1 MEGHAVARTEKQ
13 YDLIIFEVRRM
24 EIIMNVFDT
33 LKDFFMP
40 ADESESV
47 TSQPKMSEEE
57 DTPSASSSSINNGS
71 GVSSASNGY
80 GRSLYEERER
90 KNERY
95 ATIKTT
101 AQFQVVLVK
110 ATAYTSDSKKV
121 ADYLMQNKT
130 VVLNLE
136 EIQEPDKRRIV
147 DFVVG
152 AAYAM
157 HGRIR
162 PIANQTF
169 LIIPQ
174 NVGFDGDSIVGELQ
188 DNGLV

>member
-1 MEGHAVARTEKQ
+1 MES
-13 YDLIIFEVRRM
+13 
-24 EIIMNVFDT
+24 IMNVLDS

-40 ADESESV
+40 ADDNEPEAPNM
-47 TSQPKMSEEE
+47 TAPEEE
-57 DTPSASSSSINNGS
+57 PATATASSSYSNAGYTRT
-71 GVSSASNGY
+71 SSY
-80 GRSLYEERER
+80 DDR
-90 KNERY
+90 KNNERY
-95 ATIKTT
+95 ATIKAT

-136 EIQEPDKRRIV
+136 GIEEPDKRRII

-157 HGRIR
+157 HGRIK

-174 NVGFDGDSIVGELQ
+174 NVGFDGDSFVGELQ
-188 DNGLV
+188 GSGLV

>member
-1 MEGHAVARTEKQ
+1 MES
-13 YDLIIFEVRRM
+13 
-24 EIIMNVFDT
+24 IMNVLDS

-40 ADESESV
+40 ADDNEPEAPNM
-47 TSQPKMSEEE
+47 TAPEEE
-57 DTPSASSSSINNGS
+57 PAAASTATASSSYSNAGYTRT
-71 GVSSASNGY
+71 SSY
-80 GRSLYEERER
+80 DDR
-90 KNERY
+90 KNNERY
-95 ATIKTT
+95 ATIKAT

-136 EIQEPDKRRIV
+136 GIEEPDKRRII

-157 HGRIR
+157 HGRIK

-174 NVGFDGDSIVGELQ
+174 NVGDSFVGELQ
-188 DNGLV
+188 GSGLV

>member
-1 MEGHAVARTEKQ
+1 MSFIDGIK
-13 YDLIIFEVRRM
+13 
-24 EIIMNVFDT
+24 N
-33 LKDFFMP
+33 FFIP
-40 ADESESV
+40 
-47 TSQPKMSEEE
+47 EEE
-57 DTPSASSSSINNGS
+57 DGRDTVPNDTPAEEPAAEAAPRTAPGSYGRPSGSMPSASSFDESRGK
-71 GVSSASNGY
+71 GD
-80 GRSLYEERER
+80 
-90 KNERY
+90 RY
-95 ATIKTT
+95 TTIKTT

-110 ATAYTSDSKKV
+110 D
-121 ADYLMQNKT
+121 KT

-136 EIQEPDKRRIV
+136 GAKEPDIRRII

-188 DNGLV
+188 DSGLV

>member
-1 MEGHAVARTEKQ
+1 
-13 YDLIIFEVRRM
+13 
-24 EIIMNVFDT
+24 MNVLDS

-40 ADESESV
+40 ADDNEPEAPNM
-47 TSQPKMSEEE
+47 TAPEEE
-57 DTPSASSSSINNGS
+57 PAAASTATASSSYSNVGYTRT
-71 GVSSASNGY
+71 SSY
-80 GRSLYEERER
+80 DDR
-90 KNERY
+90 KNNERY
-95 ATIKTT
+95 ATIKAT

-110 ATAYTSDSKKV
+110 ATAYTSKKV

-136 EIQEPDKRRIV
+136 GIEEPDKRRII

-157 HGRIR
+157 HGRIK

-174 NVGFDGDSIVGELQ
+174 NVGFDGDSFVGELQ
-188 DNGLV
+188 GSGLV

>member
-1 MEGHAVARTEKQ
+1 
-13 YDLIIFEVRRM
+13 
-24 EIIMNVFDT
+24 MNVLDS
-33 LKDFFMP
+33 LKEFFMP
-40 ADESESV
+40 ADENEVEVPS
-47 TSQPKMSEEE
+47 MSMPE
-57 DTPSASSSSINNGS
+57 DEPAPSPSAAPSSTGS
-71 GVSSASNGY
+71 YTRTGSTAT
-80 GRSLYEERER
+80 YEEGRER

-95 ATIKTT
+95 ATIKAT

-110 ATAYTSDSKKV
+110 ASTYTGDSKKV

-136 EIQEPDKRRIV
+136 GIEEPDKRRII

-188 DNGLV
+188 DSGLV

>member
-1 MEGHAVARTEKQ
+1 
-13 YDLIIFEVRRM
+13 
-24 EIIMNVFDT
+24 MNVLDS

-40 ADESESV
+40 ADDNEPEAPNM
-47 TSQPKMSEEE
+47 TAPEEE
-57 DTPSASSSSINNGS
+57 PAAASTAGYTRTSS
-71 GVSSASNGY
+71 Y
-80 GRSLYEERER
+80 DDR
-90 KNERY
+90 KNNERY
-95 ATIKTT
+95 ATIKAT

-136 EIQEPDKRRIV
+136 GIEEPDKRRII

-157 HGRIR
+157 HGRIK

-174 NVGFDGDSIVGELQ
+174 NVGFDGDSFVGELQ
-188 DNGLV
+188 GSGLV

>member
-1 MEGHAVARTEKQ
+1 MSV
-13 YDLIIFEVRRM
+13 M
-24 EIIMNVFDT
+24 DT
-33 LKDFFMP
+33 LKNFFMP
-40 ADESESV
+40 EDEDGLETSTPTASERESS
-47 TSQPKMSEEE
+47 T
-57 DTPSASSSSINNGS
+57 SSSSAS
-71 GVSSASNGY
+71 TASSYSRTASSAAS
-80 GRSLYEERER
+80 SYEESQAR

-95 ATIKTT
+95 ATIKAT

-110 ATAYTSDSKKV
+110 ATTYTADSKKV
-121 ADYLMQNKT
+121 ADYLMQSKT

-136 EIQEPDKRRIV
+136 DIDEPEKRRII

-174 NVGFDGDSIVGELQ
+174 NVGFDGDDIVGELQ
-188 DNGLV
+188 GSGLV

>member
-1 MEGHAVARTEKQ
+1 
-13 YDLIIFEVRRM
+13 
-24 EIIMNVFDT
+24 MNVLDS

-40 ADESESV
+40 ADDNEPEAPNM
-47 TSQPKMSEEE
+47 TAPEEE
-57 DTPSASSSSINNGS
+57 PAAASTATASSSYSNAGYTRT
-71 GVSSASNGY
+71 SSY
-80 GRSLYEERER
+80 DDR
-90 KNERY
+90 KNNERY
-95 ATIKTT
+95 ATIKAT

-136 EIQEPDKRRIV
+136 GIE
-147 DFVVG
+147 VVG

-157 HGRIR
+157 HGRIK

-174 NVGFDGDSIVGELQ
+174 NVGFDGDSFVGELQ
-188 DNGLV
+188 GSGLV

>member
-1 MEGHAVARTEKQ
+1 
-13 YDLIIFEVRRM
+13 
-24 EIIMNVFDT
+24 MNVMDS
-33 LKDFFMP
+33 LKNFFMP
-40 ADESESV
+40 ADEDEMETPKAPATPIKPSSSA
-47 TSQPKMSEEE
+47 TSAASA
-57 DTPSASSSSINNGS
+57 ASSTTSYSR
-71 GVSSASNGY
+71 VSSGTS
-80 GRSLYEERER
+80 SYEDSQARQ
-90 KNERY
+90 NERY
-95 ATIKTT
+95 ATIKAT
-101 AQFQVVLVK
+101 AQFQVILVK
-110 ATAYTSDSKKV
+110 ATTYTADSKKV

-136 EIQEPDKRRIV
+136 DIDDVEKRRII

-174 NVGFDGDSIVGELQ
+174 NVGFDGDDIVGELQ
-188 DNGLV
+188 GSGLV

>member
-1 MEGHAVARTEKQ
+1 
-13 YDLIIFEVRRM
+13 
-24 EIIMNVFDT
+24 MNVFDS

-40 ADESESV
+40 ADEPEPEVAPAVKPEEDAPSV
-47 TSQPKMSEEE
+47 TSSSSQGMSSGQTGS
-57 DTPSASSSSINNGS
+57 TPSGGYNASPSSYS
-71 GVSSASNGY
+71 
-80 GRSLYEERER
+80 RPTYEDR

-110 ATAYTSDSKKV
+110 VTSYTSDSKKV

-157 HGRIR
+157 NGRIR
-162 PIANQTF
+162 AIANQTF

>member
-1 MEGHAVARTEKQ
+1 M
-13 YDLIIFEVRRM
+13 
-24 EIIMNVFDT
+24 
-33 LKDFFMP
+33 
-40 ADESESV
+40 
-47 TSQPKMSEEE
+47 
-57 DTPSASSSSINNGS
+57 
-71 GVSSASNGY
+71 
-80 GRSLYEERER
+80 
-90 KNERY
+90 
-95 ATIKTT
+95 
-101 AQFQVVLVK
+101 LVK
-110 ATAYTSDSKKV
+110 ASTYTADSKKV

-136 EIQEPDKRRIV
+136 GIQEPDKRRII

-188 DNGLV
+188 DSGLV

>member
-1 MEGHAVARTEKQ
+1 
-13 YDLIIFEVRRM
+13 
-24 EIIMNVFDT
+24 MNVMDT
-33 LKDFFMP
+33 LKNFFMP
-40 ADESESV
+40 A
-47 TSQPKMSEEE
+47 EE
-57 DTPSASSSSINNGS
+57 DDLETPSTASSETETASSPSAVGSSGSYARTSASST
-71 GVSSASNGY
+71 Y
-80 GRSLYEERER
+80 DEGRDRRS
-90 KNERY
+90 ERY
-95 ATIKTT
+95 ATIKAT

-110 ATAYTSDSKKV
+110 ATTYTADSKKV
-121 ADYLMQNKT
+121 ADFLMQNKT

-136 EIQEPDKRRIV
+136 GIQEPDKRRII

-174 NVGFDGDSIVGELQ
+174 NVGFDGDDIVGELQ
-188 DNGLV
+188 DSGLV

>member
-1 MEGHAVARTEKQ
+1 
-13 YDLIIFEVRRM
+13 
-24 EIIMNVFDT
+24 MNILDT

-40 ADESESV
+40 ADENEAE
-47 TSQPKMSEEE
+47 TPNTTASEEE
-57 DTPSASSSSINNGS
+57 STSGASGSSGASTGGYSRPS
-71 GVSSASNGY
+71 
-80 GRSLYEERER
+80 YEESRESR
-90 KNERY
+90 KSTERY
-95 ATIKTT
+95 TTIKAT

-136 EIQEPDKRRIV
+136 KINEPEKRRII

-157 HGRIR
+157 HGRIK

-174 NVGFDGDSIVGELQ
+174 NVGFDGDNIVGELQ
-188 DNGLV
+188 VNGMI

>member
-1 MEGHAVARTEKQ
+1 MES
-13 YDLIIFEVRRM
+13 
-24 EIIMNVFDT
+24 IMNVLDS

-40 ADESESV
+40 ADDNEPEAPNM
-47 TSQPKMSEEE
+47 TAPEEE
-57 DTPSASSSSINNGS
+57 PAAASAAAASSSYSNAGYTRT
-71 GVSSASNGY
+71 SSY
-80 GRSLYEERER
+80 DDR
-90 KNERY
+90 KNNERY
-95 ATIKTT
+95 GTMKAT

-136 EIQEPDKRRIV
+136 GIEEPDKRRII

-157 HGRIR
+157 HGRIK

-174 NVGFDGDSIVGELQ
+174 NVGELQ
-188 DNGLV
+188 GSGLV

>member
-1 MEGHAVARTEKQ
+1 
-13 YDLIIFEVRRM
+13 
-24 EIIMNVFDT
+24 MNVLDS

-40 ADESESV
+40 ADENEPE
-47 TSQPKMSEEE
+47 TSNMTAPEEE
-57 DTPSASSSSINNGS
+57 PSAGA
-71 GVSSASNGY
+71 SSAASAPTSYSRPVSYDEG
-80 GRSLYEERER
+80 RER
-90 KNERY
+90 RNERY
-95 ATIKTT
+95 ATIKAT

-136 EIQEPDKRRIV
+136 GINDDEKRRII

-152 AAYAM
+152 AAYSM
-157 HGRIR
+157 HGRIK

-188 DNGLV
+188 DSGLV

>member
-1 MEGHAVARTEKQ
+1 MER
-13 YDLIIFEVRRM
+13 
-24 EIIMNVFDT
+24 IMNVMDT
-33 LKDFFMP
+33 LKNFFMP
-40 ADESESV
+40 A
-47 TSQPKMSEEE
+47 EE
-57 DTPSASSSSINNGS
+57 DDIETPNTAAPETESAASSASSVGSAGSYSRAASS
-71 GVSSASNGY
+71 
-80 GRSLYEERER
+80 YEESRER
-90 KNERY
+90 KSERF
-95 ATIKTT
+95 ATIKAT

-110 ATAYTSDSKKV
+110 ATTYTADSKKV
-121 ADYLMQNKT
+121 ADFLMQNKT

-136 EIQEPDKRRIV
+136 AIQEPDKRRII

-174 NVGFDGDSIVGELQ
+174 NVGFDGDDIVGELQ
-188 DNGLV
+188 DSGLV

>member
-1 MEGHAVARTEKQ
+1 
-13 YDLIIFEVRRM
+13 
-24 EIIMNVFDT
+24 MNVMDS
-33 LKDFFMP
+33 LKNFFMP
-40 ADESESV
+40 AEEDDIETPNTAVPETESV
-47 TSQPKMSEEE
+47 AS
-57 DTPSASSSSINNGS
+57 SASSESPAGS
-71 GVSSASNGY
+71 YNRTAST
-80 GRSLYEERER
+80 SFEENRER
-90 KNERY
+90 RSERY
-95 ATIKTT
+95 ATIKAT

-110 ATAYTSDSKKV
+110 ATTYTADSKKV
-121 ADYLMQNKT
+121 ADFLMQNKT

-136 EIQEPDKRRIV
+136 AIDKEEKRRII

-174 NVGFDGDSIVGELQ
+174 NVGFDGDDIVGELQ
-188 DNGLV
+188 DSGLV

>member
-1 MEGHAVARTEKQ
+1 
-13 YDLIIFEVRRM
+13 
-24 EIIMNVFDT
+24 MNVLDS
-33 LKDFFMP
+33 LKEFFMP
-40 ADESESV
+40 ADEVEQEATGSSM
-47 TSQPKMSEEE
+47 QEEE
-57 DTPSASSSSINNGS
+57 KVRETPVNNTASASSYSRPAPA
-71 GVSSASNGY
+71 VSSFD
-80 GRSLYEERER
+80 EPRER
-90 KNERY
+90 KNDRY

-110 ATAYTSDSKKV
+110 ATTYTGDSKKV

-136 EIQEPDKRRIV
+136 SIGDEEKRRII

-174 NVGFDGDSIVGELQ
+174 NVGFDGGDPNIVNELQ
-188 DNGLV
+188 ENGLV

>member
-1 MEGHAVARTEKQ
+1 
-13 YDLIIFEVRRM
+13 
-24 EIIMNVFDT
+24 MNVLDS

-40 ADESESV
+40 ADDNEPEAPNM
-47 TSQPKMSEEE
+47 TAPEEE
-57 DTPSASSSSINNGS
+57 PAAASTATASSSYSNAGYTRT
-71 GVSSASNGY
+71 SSY
-80 GRSLYEERER
+80 DDR
-90 KNERY
+90 KNNERY
-95 ATIKTT
+95 ATI
-101 AQFQVVLVK
+101 K

-136 EIQEPDKRRIV
+136 GIEEPDKRRII

-157 HGRIR
+157 HGRIK

-174 NVGFDGDSIVGELQ
+174 NVGFDGDSFVGELQ
-188 DNGLV
+188 GSGLV

>member
-1 MEGHAVARTEKQ
+1 
-13 YDLIIFEVRRM
+13 
-24 EIIMNVFDT
+24 MNVLDS

-40 ADESESV
+40 ADENEPE
-47 TSQPKMSEEE
+47 TPNITAPEEE
-57 DTPSASSSSINNGS
+57 SSAGAASAA
-71 GVSSASNGY
+71 SSASAGY
-80 GRSLYEERER
+80 SRPTPSYDESRER
-90 KNERY
+90 RNERY
-95 ATIKTT
+95 ATIKAT

-136 EIQEPDKRRIV
+136 GINDDEKRRII

-152 AAYAM
+152 AAYSM
-157 HGRIR
+157 HGRIK

-188 DNGLV
+188 DSGLV

>member
-1 MEGHAVARTEKQ
+1 MSMI
-13 YDLIIFEVRRM
+13 D
-24 EIIMNVFDT
+24 N
-33 LKDFFMP
+33 LKEFFMP
-40 ADESESV
+40 
-47 TSQPKMSEEE
+47 SEEGEGDVSNMTKPVEEPAE
-57 DTPSASSSSINNGS
+57 DTVSNHTAGGYTRASSSAA
-71 GVSSASNGY
+71 SAAPA
-80 GRSLYEERER
+80 YEETRER

-95 ATIKTT
+95 ATIKAT

-110 ATAYTSDSKKV
+110 ATNYTTDSKKV
-121 ADYLMQNKT
+121 ADYLMQSKT

-136 EIQEPDKRRIV
+136 AIDDAEKRRII

-188 DNGLV
+188 DSGLV

>member
-1 MEGHAVARTEKQ
+1 
-13 YDLIIFEVRRM
+13 
-24 EIIMNVFDT
+24 MNVLDS
-33 LKDFFMP
+33 LKEFFMP
-40 ADESESV
+40 ADESEPE
-47 TSQPKMSEEE
+47 TTNMTAPEEE
-57 DTPSASSSSINNGS
+57 APSAAPSGSASGYGSRSSAP
-71 GVSSASNGY
+71 VSSYDES
-80 GRSLYEERER
+80 RER
-90 KNERY
+90 RNERY
-95 ATIKTT
+95 ATIKAT

-110 ATAYTSDSKKV
+110 ASTYTADSKKV

-136 EIQEPDKRRIV
+136 GIQEPDKRRII

-174 NVGFDGDSIVGELQ
+174 NVGFDGESIVGELQ
-188 DNGLV
+188 DSGLV

>member
-1 MEGHAVARTEKQ
+1 MES
-13 YDLIIFEVRRM
+13 
-24 EIIMNVFDT
+24 IMNVLDS

-40 ADESESV
+40 ADDNEPEAPNM
-47 TSQPKMSEEE
+47 TAPEEE
-57 DTPSASSSSINNGS
+57 PAAASTAAASSSYSNAGYTRT
-71 GVSSASNGY
+71 SSY
-80 GRSLYEERER
+80 DDR
-90 KNERY
+90 KNNERY
-95 ATIKTT
+95 ATIKAT

-136 EIQEPDKRRIV
+136 GIEEPDKRRII

-157 HGRIR
+157 HGRIK

-174 NVGFDGDSIVGELQ
+174 NVGFDGDSFVGELQ
-188 DNGLV
+188 GSGLV

>member
-1 MEGHAVARTEKQ
+1 MES
-13 YDLIIFEVRRM
+13 
-24 EIIMNVFDT
+24 IMNVLDS

-40 ADESESV
+40 ADDNEPEAPNM
-47 TSQPKMSEEE
+47 TAPEEE
-57 DTPSASSSSINNGS
+57 PAAATASSSYSNAGYTRT
-71 GVSSASNGY
+71 SSY
-80 GRSLYEERER
+80 DDR
-90 KNERY
+90 KNNERY
-95 ATIKTT
+95 ATIKAT

-136 EIQEPDKRRIV
+136 GIEEPDKRRII

-157 HGRIR
+157 HGRIK

-174 NVGFDGDSIVGELQ
+174 NVGFDGDSFVGELQ
-188 DNGLV
+188 GSGLV

>member
-1 MEGHAVARTEKQ
+1 MES
-13 YDLIIFEVRRM
+13 
-24 EIIMNVFDT
+24 IMNVLDS

-40 ADESESV
+40 ADDNEPEAPNM
-47 TSQPKMSEEE
+47 TAPEEE
-57 DTPSASSSSINNGS
+57 PAAASTATASSSYSNAGYTRT
-71 GVSSASNGY
+71 SSY
-80 GRSLYEERER
+80 DDR
-90 KNERY
+90 KNNERY
-95 ATIKTT
+95 ATIKAT

-121 ADYLMQNKT
+121 ADYLMQT
-130 VVLNLE
+130 LE
-136 EIQEPDKRRIV
+136 GIEEPDKRRII

-157 HGRIR
+157 HGRIK

-174 NVGFDGDSIVGELQ
+174 NVGFDGDSFVGELQ
-188 DNGLV
+188 GSGLV

>member
-1 MEGHAVARTEKQ
+1 
-13 YDLIIFEVRRM
+13 
-24 EIIMNVFDT
+24 MNVLDS

-40 ADESESV
+40 ADENEPEAPNM
-47 TSQPKMSEEE
+47 TPPEEE
-57 DTPSASSSSINNGS
+57 STSSASASSASSGYS
-71 GVSSASNGY
+71 RAAS
-80 GRSLYEERER
+80 YEERER

-95 ATIKTT
+95 ATIKAT

-110 ATAYTSDSKKV
+110 ASAYTSDSKKV

-136 EIQEPDKRRIV
+136 GIQEPDKRRII

-188 DNGLV
+188 DSGLV

>member
-1 MEGHAVARTEKQ
+1 
-13 YDLIIFEVRRM
+13 
-24 EIIMNVFDT
+24 MNVLDS

-40 ADESESV
+40 ADDSEPE
-47 TSQPKMSEEE
+47 TPNMTPQEEE
-57 DTPSASSSSINNGS
+57 PAPAPSTAPSSGYSNSGYSRSASS
-71 GVSSASNGY
+71 
-80 GRSLYEERER
+80 YEER

-95 ATIKTT
+95 ATIKAT

-110 ATAYTSDSKKV
+110 ASTYTADSKKV

-136 EIQEPDKRRIV
+136 AIQEPDKRRII

-188 DNGLV
+188 DSGLV

>member
-1 MEGHAVARTEKQ
+1 MSFIDGIK
-13 YDLIIFEVRRM
+13 
-24 EIIMNVFDT
+24 N
-33 LKDFFMP
+33 FFIP
-40 ADESESV
+40 
-47 TSQPKMSEEE
+47 EEE
-57 DTPSASSSSINNGS
+57 DGRDTVPNDTPAEEPAAEAAPRTAPSSYGRPSGSMPSASSFDESRGK
-71 GVSSASNGY
+71 GD
-80 GRSLYEERER
+80 
-90 KNERY
+90 RY
-95 ATIKTT
+95 TTIKTT

-110 ATAYTSDSKKV
+110 ASVYTSDSKKV
-121 ADYLMQNKT
+121 VDYLMQNKT

-136 EIQEPDKRRIV
+136 GAKEPDLRRII

-188 DNGLV
+188 DSGLV